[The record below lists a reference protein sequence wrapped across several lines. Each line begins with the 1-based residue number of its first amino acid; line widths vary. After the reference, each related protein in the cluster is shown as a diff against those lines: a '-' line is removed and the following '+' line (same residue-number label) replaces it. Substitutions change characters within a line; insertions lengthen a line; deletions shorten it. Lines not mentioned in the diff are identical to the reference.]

1 MKKKSRIAWL
11 FTSFI
16 YITFFCVICGSF
28 IYTQIENSFYEK
40 TAQLIAAGSNANSD
54 SDIEQVLVSSLKKKN
69 EIDINKG
76 KEILEKYGYVE
87 DSKVIFNIHE
97 RFGKALKGILILI
110 TALFFYFG
118 GSLVILDIIKRKRVD
133 NLAEYLYD
141 INEGIYRMKTR
152 NKEDEFSILEDE
164 LYKTVMM
171 LRESREKER
180 EEKENLCN
188 NLTDISHQ
196 LKTPLTSM
204 SLMIELLEDS
214 HIEGD
219 EALYIGSIS
228 AQIQRL
234 NYLVS
239 SLLILSKIDADAI
252 TLECKPINVYELICV
267 AVEPLYLMIEKKNQQ
282 LFIKDNSSVFF
293 IGDFHWTNEAIL
305 NIVKNCSEHT
315 PNGGAIAIDYKQDP
329 ICTQIIIEDNGQ
341 GFDKKDIPH
350 LFTRFYKGVNSSK
363 DSVGIGLALAR
374 SIIKKQN
381 GEISAVNKK
390 TGGAQFII
398 KFYTN

>member
-1 MKKKSRIAWL
+1 MNKKSMRVWL
-11 FTSFI
+11 VTSFI
-16 YITFFCVICGSF
+16 YITFFCVIFGGF
-28 IYTQIENSFYEK
+28 IYKQSENMFYEK
-40 TAQLIAAGSNANSD
+40 TAQLIAVGANANSD
-54 SDIEQVLVSSLKKKN
+54 IEQDLVSSLKKKN

-76 KEILEKYGYVE
+76 KEILEKYGYIE
-87 DSKVIFNIHE
+87 DSKVIFNTHQK
-97 RFGKALKGILILI
+97 FSKAFKGVLLLI
-110 TALFFYFG
+110 AVLFFYFG
-118 GSLVILDIIKRKRVD
+118 GSLIVSNIIRRKRID
-133 NLAEYLYD
+133 DLAEYLYD
-141 INEGIYRMKTR
+141 INEGIYRMQTQK
-152 NKEDEFSILEDE
+152 KEDEFSILEDE

-188 NLTDISHQ
+188 NLADISHQ

-252 TLECKPINVYELICV
+252 TLEYKPINVDELVCV
-267 AVEPLYLMIEKKNQQ
+267 AVEPLHLMIEKKNQQ

-293 IGDFHWTNEAIL
+293 IGDFHWTSEAIL

-315 PNGGAIAIDYKQDP
+315 PNGGTISIDYKQNP
-329 ICTQIIIEDNGQ
+329 ICTQIVIEDNGK

-363 DSVGIGLALAR
+363 DSVGIGLALAN

-381 GEISAVNKK
+381 GEIIAVNKE
-390 TGGAQFII
+390 TGGAKFII
-398 KFYTN
+398 KFYAN

>member
-1 MKKKSRIAWL
+1 MNKKSMTVWL
-11 FTSFI
+11 LTSFI
-16 YITFFCVICGSF
+16 YITFFCVIFGGF
-28 IYTQIENSFYEK
+28 IYKQSENMFYEK
-40 TAQLIAAGSNANSD
+40 TAQLIVVSVNNN
-54 SDIEQVLVSSLKKKN
+54 SDIEQDLVSSLKKKN
-69 EIDINKG
+69 EIDINNG
-76 KEILEKYGYVE
+76 KEILEKYGYIE
-87 DSKVIFNIHE
+87 NSKVIFNIHQI
-97 RFGKALKGILILI
+97 FSKVLKGILMLI
-110 TALFFYFG
+110 AVLFFYFG
-118 GSLVILDIIKRKRVD
+118 GSLIVSNIIKCKRID
-133 NLAEYLYD
+133 ELAEYLYD
-141 INEGIYRMKTR
+141 INEGVYRMKTR
-152 NKEDEFSILEDE
+152 GKEDEFSILEDE

-171 LRESREKER
+171 LRESRERER

-204 SLMIELLEDS
+204 SLMIELLEGS

-219 EALYIGSIS
+219 EALYIQSIS

-252 TLECKPINVYELICV
+252 TLDCKSINVYELVCV
-267 AVEPLYLMIEKKNQQ
+267 AVEPLSLMIEKKNQQ
-282 LFIKDNSSVFF
+282 LFIKDKSSVFF

-315 PNGGAIAIDYKQDP
+315 PNRGTISIDYKQDP

-341 GFDKKDIPH
+341 GIDKKDIPH

-381 GEISAVNKK
+381 GEISVINKK

-398 KFYTN
+398 KFYAN